1 MPAPKRTTPEQAKES
16 FLKAIKGGASVADAC
31 ESAGRSRKWY
41 ENARAVDRDFAGEVD
56 AAREK
61 RDKATSAGRDADLYE
76 LTFAE
81 WRKRFL
87 NLDTYPHQQLWID
100 VLEGR
105 EPTLMHPSVRYEPA
119 ENGARN
125 RVLINTPPFHC
136 AEISTPVLTKGGWKV
151 VGDLTTDDFVV
162 GHDGLYWPIYDT
174 WTPESEVPMYRVTFD
189 SGDSIVTDDQ
199 HIWEVT
205 KTFTSQRAEMTT
217 AQLMG
222 DLRWQNKQN
231 AYKWKVRLGAP
242 LRGEHSDTLPVDPY
256 LLGYW
261 LGDGDTS
268 GSRLSVSAGDLAPLL
283 SYLDGLG
290 LTYSTR
296 PDSRGGQGNV
306 VYVHKI
312 RQSLPLGNKRIPAAY
327 FTASFDQRMALLR
340 GLMDTDGTINAKDGR
355 CSFIQV
361 DDDLTRDV
369 YRLIASLGFKVS
381 WKREKQ
387 NALAPNGK
395 SSGPTIN
402 RLYFKPNGID
412 VFSLERKAAK
422 QKVTTSRI
430 KTNFRTIRSIE
441 PVGSGMVKCVS
452 VSSPG
457 DLFAIGDG
465 MILTH
470 NAKSATV
477 TQQWI
482 TYKLCMNPAMRVM
495 IVGKTAE
502 AASKH
507 LYAIRQYL
515 TDPNFI
521 ELQAAYGPAD
531 GFKPQRGE
539 GRWANNLI
547 YLAGRNLDAA
557 DKAAKDPSV
566 QAVGIGGAIYGAR
579 CDLIILDDAVDDTNY
594 SAYEKQ
600 FDWLTRTV
608 QSRVYDG
615 KLIIVGTRIK
625 PMDLYAYLLNGD
637 NYMSGKTPWT
647 YLAQPAVFEYAEDP
661 KDWKTLW
668 PKSSTPMD
676 EGGGDRPDDDGLFP
690 AWGGERLNGIRSS
703 LSPGTWALVYQQE
716 QVSEDMT
723 FHPVC
728 VWGSV
733 DKRRSPGPLRP
744 GEIGGRRN
752 GMEGMQVIL
761 SIDPAGTG
769 EAFMMVYAVDRQTR
783 ERWVLQ
789 AWMGSNTKLS
799 WYAEMI
805 EQIIPEYSVTDLV
818 IERQGYSNWLYQDER
833 IVNFCRQRGIRISPH
848 YTGVGNKIDPDFG
861 VASLAGLFGGLVRR
875 ENAGNTDHDGENIIH
890 LPNPDKSPGIKAL
903 VDQLLTW
910 VPGKSG
916 SKLRQD
922 GPMALWFA
930 EMRVRSI
937 LFGSA
942 ENGGGPS
949 QFVKANRF
957 LSTRAKSRRS
967 VRPSLFTH

>member
-1 MPAPKRTTPEQAKES
+1 MASTRTTPEQAKES
-16 FLKAIKGGASVADAC
+16 FLKAIKGGAGVADAC

-41 ENARAVDRDFAGEVD
+41 ENARATDKDFATEVD
-56 AAREK
+56 AARER
-61 RDKATSAGRDADLYE
+61 RDKATSAGRDADLFE
-76 LTFAE
+76 LTFAQ

-125 RVLINTPPFHC
+125 RVLINTPPFH
-136 AEISTPVLTKGGWKV
+136 
-151 VGDLTTDDFVV
+151 
-162 GHDGLYWPIYDT
+162 
-174 WTPESEVPMYRVTFD
+174 
-189 SGDSIVTDDQ
+189 
-199 HIWEVT
+199 
-205 KTFTSQRAEMTT
+205 
-217 AQLMG
+217 
-222 DLRWQNKQN
+222 
-231 AYKWKVRLGAP
+231 
-242 LRGEHSDTLPVDPY
+242 
-256 LLGYW
+256 
-261 LGDGDTS
+261 
-268 GSRLSVSAGDLAPLL
+268 
-283 SYLDGLG
+283 
-290 LTYSTR
+290 
-296 PDSRGGQGNV
+296 
-306 VYVHKI
+306 
-312 RQSLPLGNKRIPAAY
+312 
-327 FTASFDQRMALLR
+327 
-340 GLMDTDGTINAKDGR
+340 
-355 CSFIQV
+355 
-361 DDDLTRDV
+361 
-369 YRLIASLGFKVS
+369 
-381 WKREKQ
+381 
-387 NALAPNGK
+387 
-395 SSGPTIN
+395 
-402 RLYFKPNGID
+402 
-412 VFSLERKAAK
+412 
-422 QKVTTSRI
+422 
-430 KTNFRTIRSIE
+430 
-441 PVGSGMVKCVS
+441 
-452 VSSPG
+452 
-457 DLFAIGDG
+457 
-465 MILTH
+465 
-470 NAKSATV
+470 AKSATV

-515 TDPNFI
+515 TDPNFV

-661 KDWKTLW
+661 KDWVTLW
-668 PKSSTPMD
+668 PRSSTPMD
-676 EGGGDRPDDDGLFP
+676 EGGGDKPDADGLYP
-690 AWGGERLNGIRSS
+690 AWGGERLMGIRSS
-703 LSPGTWALVYQQE
+703 LAPGTWALVYQQE

-744 GEIGGRRN
+744 GEIGGRRA
-752 GMEGMQVIL
+752 GMEGMHVIL

-769 EAFMMVYAVDRQTR
+769 EAFMMVYAADRQTR

-805 EQIIPEYSVTDLV
+805 EQIIPEYGVTDLV

-833 IVNFCRQRGIRISPH
+833 IVNFCRQRGVRISPH

-875 ENAGNTDHDGENIIH
+875 ENAGNTDHDGENIVH

-930 EMRVRSI
+930 EMRVRTI
-937 LFGSA
+937 LFGST
-942 ENGGGPS
+942 ESGGTQN
-949 QFVKANRF
+949 QFVKTNRY
-957 LSTRAKSRRS
+957 LSHRARQKRS
-967 VRPSLFTH
+967 VRPSFFN

>member
-1 MPAPKRTTPEQAKES
+1 MPKSLSMEQAKDGV
-16 FLKAIKGGASVADAC
+16 LALIKQGKSVEDAC
-31 ESAGRSRKWY
+31 RAVSRTRKSY
-41 ENARAVDRDFAGEVD
+41 ENWRADDKAFAAAVDE
-56 AAREK
+56 ARER
-61 RDKATSAGRDADLYE
+61 RDKATSQGKDGDLLN

-87 NLDTYPHQQLWID
+87 GLDTYPHMQLWID

-119 ENGARN
+119 ENGQRN
-125 RVLINTPPFHC
+125 RILINTPPFH
-136 AEISTPVLTKGGWKV
+136 
-151 VGDLTTDDFVV
+151 
-162 GHDGLYWPIYDT
+162 
-174 WTPESEVPMYRVTFD
+174 
-189 SGDSIVTDDQ
+189 
-199 HIWEVT
+199 
-205 KTFTSQRAEMTT
+205 
-217 AQLMG
+217 
-222 DLRWQNKQN
+222 
-231 AYKWKVRLGAP
+231 
-242 LRGEHSDTLPVDPY
+242 
-256 LLGYW
+256 
-261 LGDGDTS
+261 
-268 GSRLSVSAGDLAPLL
+268 
-283 SYLDGLG
+283 
-290 LTYSTR
+290 
-296 PDSRGGQGNV
+296 
-306 VYVHKI
+306 
-312 RQSLPLGNKRIPAAY
+312 
-327 FTASFDQRMALLR
+327 
-340 GLMDTDGTINAKDGR
+340 
-355 CSFIQV
+355 
-361 DDDLTRDV
+361 
-369 YRLIASLGFKVS
+369 
-381 WKREKQ
+381 
-387 NALAPNGK
+387 
-395 SSGPTIN
+395 
-402 RLYFKPNGID
+402 
-412 VFSLERKAAK
+412 
-422 QKVTTSRI
+422 
-430 KTNFRTIRSIE
+430 
-441 PVGSGMVKCVS
+441 
-452 VSSPG
+452 
-457 DLFAIGDG
+457 
-465 MILTH
+465 
-470 NAKSATV
+470 AKSATV

-507 LYAIRQYL
+507 LYAVRQYL

-625 PMDLYAYLLNGD
+625 PMDLYAHLLNGD

-647 YLAQPAVFEYAEDP
+647 YLAQPAVLQYAEDP
-661 KDWKTLW
+661 KDWTTLW

-676 EGGGDRPDDDGLFP
+676 EGGGDTADENGLYP
-690 AWGGERLNGIRSS
+690 AWGGERLHAIRSS
-703 LSPGTWALVYQQE
+703 LAPGTWALVYQQE

-723 FHPVC
+723 FHPTC

-733 DKRRSPGPLRP
+733 DKRRSPGVLRP

-752 GMEGMQVIL
+752 GMEGMQTIL

-769 EAFMMVYAVDRQTR
+769 EAFMMVYAIDRQTR

-799 WYAEMI
+799 WYADMI

-833 IVNFCRQRGIRISPH
+833 IVNFCRQRGVKISPH

-861 VASLAGLFGGLVRR
+861 VASLASLFGGLTKR
-875 ENAGNTDHDGENIIH
+875 ENAGNSDHDGQNIIH
-890 LPNPDKSPGIKAL
+890 LPNPDKSPGVKAL
-903 VDQLLTW
+903 IDQLLTW

-922 GPMALWFA
+922 GPMTLWFA
-930 EMRVRSI
+930 EMRARTI
-937 LFGSA
+937 LFGA
-942 ENGGGPS
+942 GPDGERH
-949 QFVKANRF
+949 QFARGNRF
-957 LSTRAKSRRS
+957 LTARARQRQV
-967 VRPSLFTH
+967 VRPSLFQH

>member
-1 MPAPKRTTPEQAKES
+1 VASTRTTPEQAKES
-16 FLKAIKGGASVADAC
+16 FLKAIKGGAGVADAC

-41 ENARAVDRDFAGEVD
+41 ENARATDKDFATEVD
-56 AAREK
+56 AARER
-61 RDKATSAGRDADLYE
+61 RDKATSAGRDADLFE
-76 LTFAE
+76 LTFAQ

-125 RVLINTPPFHC
+125 RVLINTPPFH
-136 AEISTPVLTKGGWKV
+136 
-151 VGDLTTDDFVV
+151 
-162 GHDGLYWPIYDT
+162 
-174 WTPESEVPMYRVTFD
+174 
-189 SGDSIVTDDQ
+189 
-199 HIWEVT
+199 
-205 KTFTSQRAEMTT
+205 
-217 AQLMG
+217 
-222 DLRWQNKQN
+222 
-231 AYKWKVRLGAP
+231 
-242 LRGEHSDTLPVDPY
+242 
-256 LLGYW
+256 
-261 LGDGDTS
+261 
-268 GSRLSVSAGDLAPLL
+268 
-283 SYLDGLG
+283 
-290 LTYSTR
+290 
-296 PDSRGGQGNV
+296 
-306 VYVHKI
+306 
-312 RQSLPLGNKRIPAAY
+312 
-327 FTASFDQRMALLR
+327 
-340 GLMDTDGTINAKDGR
+340 
-355 CSFIQV
+355 
-361 DDDLTRDV
+361 
-369 YRLIASLGFKVS
+369 
-381 WKREKQ
+381 
-387 NALAPNGK
+387 
-395 SSGPTIN
+395 
-402 RLYFKPNGID
+402 
-412 VFSLERKAAK
+412 
-422 QKVTTSRI
+422 
-430 KTNFRTIRSIE
+430 
-441 PVGSGMVKCVS
+441 
-452 VSSPG
+452 
-457 DLFAIGDG
+457 
-465 MILTH
+465 
-470 NAKSATV
+470 AKSATV

-515 TDPNFI
+515 TDPNFV

-661 KDWKTLW
+661 KDWVTLW
-668 PKSSTPMD
+668 PRSSTPMD
-676 EGGGDRPDDDGLFP
+676 EGGGDKPDADGLYP
-690 AWGGERLNGIRSS
+690 AWGGERLMGIRSS
-703 LSPGTWALVYQQE
+703 LAPGTWALVYQQE

-744 GEIGGRRN
+744 GEIGGRRA
-752 GMEGMQVIL
+752 GMEGMHVIL

-769 EAFMMVYAVDRQTR
+769 EAFMMVYAADRQTR

-805 EQIIPEYSVTDLV
+805 EQIIPEYGVTDLV

-833 IVNFCRQRGIRISPH
+833 IVNFCRQRGVRISPH

-875 ENAGNTDHDGENIIH
+875 ENAGNTDHDGENIVH

-930 EMRVRSI
+930 EMRVRTI
-937 LFGSA
+937 LFGST
-942 ENGGGPS
+942 ESGGTQN
-949 QFVKANRF
+949 QFVKTNRY
-957 LSTRAKSRRS
+957 LSHRARQKRS
-967 VRPSLFTH
+967 VRPSFFN

>member
-1 MPAPKRTTPEQAKES
+1 MSAPKRTTQEQAKES

-41 ENARAVDRDFAGEVD
+41 ENQRATDRDFAGEVD
-56 AAREK
+56 AARE
-61 RDKATSAGRDADLYE
+61 RREKAATLGRDADLYE

-87 NLDTYPHQQLWID
+87 GLDTYPHQQLWID

-119 ENGARN
+119 ENGNRN
-125 RVLINTPPFHC
+125 RVLINTPPFH
-136 AEISTPVLTKGGWKV
+136 
-151 VGDLTTDDFVV
+151 
-162 GHDGLYWPIYDT
+162 
-174 WTPESEVPMYRVTFD
+174 
-189 SGDSIVTDDQ
+189 
-199 HIWEVT
+199 
-205 KTFTSQRAEMTT
+205 
-217 AQLMG
+217 
-222 DLRWQNKQN
+222 
-231 AYKWKVRLGAP
+231 
-242 LRGEHSDTLPVDPY
+242 
-256 LLGYW
+256 
-261 LGDGDTS
+261 
-268 GSRLSVSAGDLAPLL
+268 
-283 SYLDGLG
+283 
-290 LTYSTR
+290 
-296 PDSRGGQGNV
+296 
-306 VYVHKI
+306 
-312 RQSLPLGNKRIPAAY
+312 
-327 FTASFDQRMALLR
+327 
-340 GLMDTDGTINAKDGR
+340 
-355 CSFIQV
+355 
-361 DDDLTRDV
+361 
-369 YRLIASLGFKVS
+369 
-381 WKREKQ
+381 
-387 NALAPNGK
+387 
-395 SSGPTIN
+395 
-402 RLYFKPNGID
+402 
-412 VFSLERKAAK
+412 
-422 QKVTTSRI
+422 
-430 KTNFRTIRSIE
+430 
-441 PVGSGMVKCVS
+441 
-452 VSSPG
+452 
-457 DLFAIGDG
+457 
-465 MILTH
+465 
-470 NAKSATV
+470 AKSATV

-661 KDWKTLW
+661 KDWVTLW
-668 PKSSTPMD
+668 PRSSTPMD
-676 EGGGDRPDDDGLFP
+676 EGGGEKPDADGLYP
-690 AWGGERLNGIRSS
+690 AWGGERLAGIRSS
-703 LSPGTWALVYQQE
+703 LAPGTWALVYQQE

-733 DKRRSPGPLRP
+733 DKRRSPGVLRP

-769 EAFMMVYAVDRQTR
+769 EAFMLVYAVDRQTR

-861 VASLAGLFGGLVRR
+861 VASLAGLFGGVVRR

-903 VDQLLTW
+903 VDQLLVW

-957 LSTRAKSRRS
+957 LSSRAKSRRS